1 MVGEHVTRVS
11 ISFSNEILK
20 KLDEMAKKDSRNRS
34 KQIEYIIKYY
44 LENEKRD

>member
-44 LENEKRD
+44 LENSKKD